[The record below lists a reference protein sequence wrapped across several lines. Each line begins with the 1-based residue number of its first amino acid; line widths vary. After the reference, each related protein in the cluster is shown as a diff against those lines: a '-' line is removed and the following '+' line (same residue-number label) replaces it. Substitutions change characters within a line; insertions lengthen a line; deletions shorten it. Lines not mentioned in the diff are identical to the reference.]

1 MDNILN
7 NLKQEFKQGTIL
19 NKLIYLNVGVFLL
32 FSIFGVF
39 SFMFQFNLSPVL
51 DQLYLPAENNRLLS
65 QPWAFITYMFL
76 HNDFLHL
83 LFNMVWLYLA
93 GKLFLKFLHSRQL
106 LITYIL
112 GGITGGLFFI
122 LAYNYIPV
130 FKPFLINAL
139 IVGSSASVY
148 AIMIAIATYSPNY
161 EIYLNFNKTKK
172 IRWIIALAAFF
183 LQAIFLSFGNGV
195 GMFGEL
201 PPLMCG
207 IIGFYIG
214 TLERSPKI
222 KYIILILIILDFI
235 SIPIGNP
242 GGHIAHLGGALFGYL
257 YIKQLQKGN
266 DFSIGF
272 TKWINNISNLFKPKS
287 KLKTVHKRKKT
298 DTQFNTEKSA
308 QQIAVDIVLE
318 KISKSGY
325 ESLSKEEK
333 ATLFSASKK

>member
-1 MDNILN
+1 MDSILN

-19 NKLIYLNVGVFLL
+19 NKLIYINVGVFLL
-32 FSIFGVF
+32 FSILGVF
-39 SFMFQFNLSPVL
+39 SFMFQFNLSPIL
-51 DQLYLPAENNRLLS
+51 DQLYLPAENSRLLS

-76 HNDFLHL
+76 HNGFLHL
-83 LFNMVWLYLA
+83 LFNMVWLHFA
-93 GKLFLKFLHSRQL
+93 GKIFLQYLSPKQL
-106 LITYIL
+106 LSTYIL
-112 GGITGGLFFI
+112 GGISGGLIFI
-122 LAYNYIPV
+122 IAYNYIPA
-130 FKPFLINAL
+130 LAIYTQNAQAL
-139 IVGSSASVY
+139 GASAAVL
-148 AIMIAIATYSPNY
+148 AIMVAIATYTPNY
-161 EIYLNFNKTKK
+161 SVRFPFIGIVKLKH
-172 IRWIIALAAFF
+172 I
-183 LQAIFLSFGNGV
+183 AIFSV
-195 GMFGEL
+195 M
-201 PPLMCG
+201 
-207 IIGFYIG
+207 
-214 TLERSPKI
+214 
-222 KYIILILIILDFI
+222 LDLL
-235 SIPIGNP
+235 SIPKGNA

-272 TKWINNISNLFKPKS
+272 TTWINNIFNLFKPKS